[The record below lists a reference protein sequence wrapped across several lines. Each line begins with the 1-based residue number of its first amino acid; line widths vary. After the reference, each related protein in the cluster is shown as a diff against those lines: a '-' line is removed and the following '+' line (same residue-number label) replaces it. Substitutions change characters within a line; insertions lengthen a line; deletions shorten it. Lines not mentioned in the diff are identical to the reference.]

1 MLEISLNQEDSR
13 SEPHQIYRQIRLAI
27 MAGGLRDGDSL
38 PSVAALAR
46 NLEVSEGTVSA
57 AYGWMGAEGFLECR
71 PGAPARVRIGV
82 QEPHRPGQP
91 AAPIG
96 LWADL
101 PKPPLRPNTVPE
113 YDFRTGVPDTHLFP
127 MGTWQRLLAE
137 QLTTMPPQLLVYDD
151 PRGHADLRTEIAA
164 QLRRSRHLHVTAA
177 DVLVTNGSQQA
188 VHLAARVLLRPGDRV
203 AVENPGY
210 PPPRQ
215 MFASLGAEPVGVRVD
230 SEGLVVDEIPDD
242 CRLVYVTPSHQFP
255 LGTPMSLRRKL
266 DLLAWARR
274 RGAAIVEDD
283 YDTEL
288 KFTDRPLEPL
298 HSLCP
303 GDQVVYVGSFS
314 KVLLPMLRLGF
325 LVAPAALLPALAK
338 AKYLTDVGTPS
349 AEQAALARFLAD
361 GGFADHLDALHS
373 EYGARRE
380 LLIEILSRDFGDVLT
395 LVPSEAGL
403 HVTVR
408 AELDMWPLVRAARRA
423 GIWLYSLGDFTDPP
437 NSAHGLLFGYGAVP
451 VDAIEPG
458 LRKLRKIHNQ
468 KGRK

>member
-1 MLEISLNQEDSR
+1 
-13 SEPHQIYRQIRLAI
+13 
-27 MAGGLRDGDSL
+27 
-38 PSVAALAR
+38 
-46 NLEVSEGTVSA
+46 
-57 AYGWMGAEGFLECR
+57 
-71 PGAPARVRIGV
+71 
-82 QEPHRPGQP
+82 
-91 AAPIG
+91 
-96 LWADL
+96 
-101 PKPPLRPNTVPE
+101 
-113 YDFRTGVPDTHLFP
+113 
-127 MGTWQRLLAE
+127 MGTWQRLITE
-137 QLTTMPPQLLVYDD
+137 QLTTMPLQRLIYDD

-164 QLRRSRHLHVTAA
+164 LLRRSRDLRVTAA

-215 MFASLGAEPVGVRVD
+215 IFASLGADPVGVRVD

-255 LGTPMSLRRKL
+255 LGTPMSTRRKL

-298 HSLCP
+298 HNLCP
-303 GDQVVYVGSFS
+303 DDQVVYVSSFS

-325 LVAPAALLPALAK
+325 LVAPAALRPALAT
-338 AKYLTDVGTPS
+338 AKYLTDVGTPI
-349 AEQAALARFLAD
+349 AEQAALARFLSV
-361 GGFADHLDALHS
+361 GEFANHKRTLHS

-380 LLIEILSRDFGDVLT
+380 LLIEVLARDFGDVLT

-403 HVTVR
+403 HVTAR
-408 AELDMWPLVRAARRA
+408 AEQDMWPLVRAARRA

-437 NSAHGLLFGYGAVP
+437 NSADGLLFGYGAVP

-458 LRKLRKIHNQ
+458 LRKLREIYDR

>member
-1 MLEISLNQEDSR
+1 MLEISLNQADSLSWPR
-13 SEPHQIYRQIRLAI
+13 QIYRQIRLAI
-27 MAGGLRDGDSL
+27 MAGDLRDGDSL
-38 PSVAALAR
+38 PSVAELAR
-46 NLEVSEGTVSA
+46 HLEVSEGTVGA
-57 AYGWMGAEGFLECR
+57 AYEWMSAEGVLECR
-71 PGAPARVRIGV
+71 TSAPARICIGGL
-82 QEPHRPGQP
+82 EPHRPGRP
-91 AAPIG
+91 AVPIG

-113 YDFRTGVPDTHLFP
+113 YDFRTGVPDAHLFP
-127 MGTWQRLLAE
+127 MGTWQHLLAE
-137 QLTTMPPQLLVYDD
+137 QLAVMPPQPLVYDD
-151 PRGHADLRTEIAA
+151 PRGRGDLRTEIAA
-164 QLRRSRHLHVTAA
+164 QLRRSRDLRVTAS

-188 VHLAARVLLRPGDRV
+188 MQLAARVLLRPGDRV

-215 MFASLGAEPVGVRVD
+215 LFASLGAEPVGVRVD

-266 DLLAWARR
+266 ELLAWARR

-288 KFTDRPLEPL
+288 TFTDRPLEPL

-303 GDQVVYVGSFS
+303 DGQVVYVGSFS

-338 AKYLTDVGTPS
+338 AKYLTDIGTPS
-349 AEQAALARFLAD
+349 VEQAALARFLAD
-361 GGFADHLDALHS
+361 GGFADHLRVLHG
-373 EYGARRE
+373 EYGARRA
-380 LLIEILSRDFGDVLT
+380 LLIEILTRDFGDVLT

-403 HVTVR
+403 HLTVR
-408 AELDMWPLVRAARRA
+408 AEQDMWPLVRAARRA

-458 LRKLRKIHNQ
+458 LRKLREIYDR

>member
-1 MLEISLNQEDSR
+1 MLEISLDHEDSLSPPR
-13 SEPHQIYRQIRLAI
+13 QIYRQIRLAI
-27 MAGGLRDGDSL
+27 MAGGLCDGDAL
-38 PSVAALAR
+38 PSVAELAR
-46 NLEVSEGTVSA
+46 HLDVAEGAVGA
-57 AYGWMGAEGFLECR
+57 AYGWMSAEGFVELHQGGPRIRVGVRETR
-71 PGAPARVRIGV
+71 P
-82 QEPHRPGQP
+82 PGRP
-91 AAPIG
+91 AAPIE

-101 PKPPLRPNTVPE
+101 PKPPARPGAAPE
-113 YDFRTGVPDTHLFP
+113 YDFRTGIPDRHLFP
-127 MGTWQRLLAE
+127 TETWRHLLAE
-137 QLTTMPPQLLVYDD
+137 QLAAMPSQSLVYED
-151 PRGHADLRTEIAA
+151 PRGNADLRTEIAA
-164 QLRRSRHLHVTAA
+164 HLRRVRDVRATAA

-230 SEGLVVDEIPDD
+230 AEGVVVAEIPDD

-274 RGAAIVEDD
+274 RGAVIVEDD
-283 YDTEL
+283 YDSEL
-288 KFTDRPLEPL
+288 TFTDRPLEPL
-298 HSLCP
+298 RAMAADHVL
-303 GDQVVYVGSFS
+303 YVGSFS
-314 KVLLPMLRLGF
+314 KVLLPMLRLGHM
-325 LVAPAALLPALAK
+325 VAPAALRPALAK

-349 AEQAALARFLAD
+349 VEQAALARFLAG
-361 GGFADHLDALHS
+361 GGFADHLRTVHG

-380 LLIEILSRDFGDVLT
+380 VLIDVLARDFGDVLT
-395 LVPSEAGL
+395 LVPAEAGL

-408 AELDMWPLVRAARRA
+408 AERDMWPLVLAARRA

-458 LRKLRKIHNQ
+458 LRKLREIHDR